1 MGSKLAEFDQLLDS
15 ILNQKPEFT
24 REDIMDRVR
33 QKKEKIGPGYLT
45 DQGALF
51 LIAEDLKITLTQTF
65 KTEVGLKDL
74 SIGAKDVSVK
84 SRVLNISPARQF
96 SRKDGSPFLLRTM
109 TIYDNDSTV
118 SVKLWDE
125 KANLPG
131 IEKLKPGDLIKII
144 KAYVKSDLNGSP
156 TINVGSGSE
165 INTTNQESEIRP
177 IEALTIDSSE
187 IKENQND
194 LVVSGKIDGGIST
207 LEFTNRRGEPGKAL
221 RMRLKGEDNAVTRVV
236 LWGKDESLLPK
247 VISQD
252 AKVRLLGV
260 RTKTGNQGL
269 EIHGNEAT
277 MVEIDGE
284 KEAEPVIVR
293 IATINRNEKER
304 NSAIGVDSKKNLVYI
319 SDSSNMLDSVNNNDV
334 IECMPSKVFGNSLT
348 MDNDSFVRKVDDDNS
363 IPTLSDLRTK
373 ISEIKSGNDYCVE
386 AIILKASE
394 KREIQTKTGETIML
408 AEMFVEDDSGQ
419 IWIKGWRNQAV
430 LLDGFSIGEIISVTP
445 VNAKAGLEGRTEL
458 FLTRFSTV
466 TKKN

>member
-1 MGSKLAEFDQLLDS
+1 MSQFDELLNN

-24 REDIMDRVR
+24 RENIEDKIR

-45 DQGALF
+45 DEGALF
-51 LIAEDLKITLTQTF
+51 LIASDLGITLTQSF
-65 KTEVGLKDL
+65 KSEIGLKDL

-84 SRVLNISPARQF
+84 SRVLNISPAKQF

-144 KAYVKSDLNGSP
+144 KAYVKADLNGSP
-156 TINVGSGSE
+156 TINVGSGSD
-165 INTTNQESEIRP
+165 IDTTNQESEIRP
-177 IEALTIDSSE
+177 IEDLTIDSSE
-187 IKENQND
+187 VKENQND
-194 LVVSGKIDGGIST
+194 LVISGKIDGGIST

-221 RMRLKGEDNAVTRVV
+221 RMRLKGKDNTVTRVV

-277 MVEIDGE
+277 MIEVDGE
-284 KEAEPVIVR
+284 KEAEPVTVR

-304 NSAIGVDSKKNLVYI
+304 TSAIGINNKKNMVYI
-319 SDSSNMLDSVNNNDV
+319 SDSSNMLGSVGNGDV

-348 MDNDSFVRKVDDDNS
+348 VDSASFVRKIDDDNS

-373 ISEIKSGNDYCVE
+373 ISDVKSGNDYCIE
-386 AIILKASE
+386 AIILRASE

-419 IWIKGWRNQAV
+419 IWLKGWRNQAT

-445 VNAKAGLEGRTEL
+445 VNAKAGLEGKTEL

-466 TKKN
+466 MKKN

>member
-1 MGSKLAEFDQLLDS
+1 
-15 ILNQKPEFT
+15 
-24 REDIMDRVR
+24 
-33 QKKEKIGPGYLT
+33 
-45 DQGALF
+45 
-51 LIAEDLKITLTQTF
+51 
-65 KTEVGLKDL
+65 
-74 SIGAKDVSVK
+74 
-84 SRVLNISPARQF
+84 
-96 SRKDGSPFLLRTM
+96 
-109 TIYDNDSTV
+109 
-118 SVKLWDE
+118 
-125 KANLPG
+125 
-131 IEKLKPGDLIKII
+131 
-144 KAYVKSDLNGSP
+144 
-156 TINVGSGSE
+156 
-165 INTTNQESEIRP
+165 
-177 IEALTIDSSE
+177 
-187 IKENQND
+187 
-194 LVVSGKIDGGIST
+194 
-207 LEFTNRRGEPGKAL
+207 
-221 RMRLKGEDNAVTRVV
+221 MRLKGKDNAVTRVV

-277 MVEIDGE
+277 MVEIDGG

-304 NSAIGVDSKKNLVYI
+304 TSAIGVDSKKNLVYM
-319 SDSSNMLDSVNNNDV
+319 SDSSNMLGSVNNGDV

-348 MDNDSFVRKVDDDNS
+348 IDNDSFIRKIDDNNS

-394 KREIQTKTGETIML
+394 KREVQTKTGEAIML

-419 IWIKGWRNQAV
+419 IWIKGWRNQAI
-430 LLDGFSIGEIISVTP
+430 LLDGFSVGEVISVTP